1 MAKMYYADGTYKD
14 TNEYG
19 SSASDVYYNPR
30 AYSPTRARRKSSNEG
45 LKWFALIALVI
56 VAIGCLVAVNHNLF
70 VGKHANARNWGNE
83 IKYAENT
90 TAKALSDFT
99 VDDLAAENGLQSLID
114 SAKISARHEY
124 TNNRGEWIIAFFN
137 EEWIPHSPEVV
148 LLGDS
153 NSHEIKGYKI
163 ERSKTPAVTDFK
175 NEPNEAHDIELT
187 LGKHTFVLTHTEAQT
202 LIDLI
207 RANFS

>member
-83 IKYAENT
+83 IKYERKGKRIYLT
-90 TAKALSDFT
+90 SFGPDGEEGTE
-99 VDDLAAENGLQSLID
+99 DDI
-114 SAKISARHEY
+114 
-124 TNNRGEWIIAFFN
+124 TN
-137 EEWIPHSPEVV
+137 
-148 LLGDS
+148 LD
-153 NSHEIKGYKI
+153 KK
-163 ERSKTPAVTDFK
+163 KK
-175 NEPNEAHDIELT
+175 
-187 LGKHTFVLTHTEAQT
+187 
-202 LIDLI
+202 
-207 RANFS
+207 